1 MDVCKELKDEINNV
15 VEEIDMTME
24 SLMYNIN
31 TGQRQVVINTVE
43 RLQSRTKRNMLN
55 LRGNVHVQ
63 KAITT
68 LKRTVADLN
77 SDRTKLR
84 KEIEALKQQIEN
96 LESAE
101 AHKSL
106 DDESLILASQTAEE
120 EILAGTDV
128 LAIPR
133 DNTPTPTTSEEFRLQ
148 KPYDLENEGDEEPSL
163 PPLVSRKRK
172 TPKSATK
179 TTSREEEKSTQKQK
193 KIKLEE
199 QGTKKPK
206 KQGDD

>member
-31 TGQRQVVINTVE
+31 TGQRQVVINRVE
-43 RLQSRTKRNMLN
+43 RLQSRIKRNMLN
-55 LRGNVHVQ
+55 LRGNVE

-77 SDRTKLR
+77 TDRTKLR

-120 EILAGTDV
+120 ETLAGTDV

-133 DNTPTPTTSEEFRLQ
+133 DNTPTRLQ
-148 KPYDLENEGDEEPSL
+148 KPYDLESEGDEEPSL
-163 PPLVSRKRK
+163 PPLVSKKQK
-172 TPKSATK
+172 TLKSATK